1 MLAGSDI
8 LKKQRIKESNKKK
21 THCNQKNKNINKKMN
36 KIYSQMFLKVDVPNV
51 YRKSLISGEISSGL
65 KTCTTLIVGIF
76 E

>member
-1 MLAGSDI
+1 
-8 LKKQRIKESNKKK
+8 
-21 THCNQKNKNINKKMN
+21 MN